1 MQLYKRQLKSIEDLR
16 REKVLLEYVKG
27 ESDAA
32 DLFTMEGLKR
42 SKTPPTKSNLAA
54 EEAPTNRLMSLLM
67 ETLGLGAGTAAYEG
81 MLPFIEKN
89 SSALRLAQNF
99 LPKKQIKKVF
109 WEIISGYLKWR
120 ALEGGVWLIKK
131 GIQRHKEKKRFE
143 KAAIYYDPRR
153 KRQEVVVLKKRKKF
167 LGIF

>member
-1 MQLYKRQLKSIEDLR
+1 MKLYKRQLKSIEDLK

-32 DLFTMEGLKR
+32 DLFSTEGLKR
-42 SKTPPTKSNLAA
+42 SSKKASQTNLSAGD
-54 EEAPTNRLMSLLM
+54 APSNRLMSLFM
-67 ETLGLGAGTAAYEG
+67 EMMGMGPGKAAYEG

-89 SSALRLAQNF
+89 SATLRLAQNF
-99 LPKKQIKKVF
+99 LPKKQLKKVF

-120 ALEGGVWLIKK
+120 ALEGGVWLVKK
-131 GIQRHKEKKRFE
+131 GIQRYKEKKRFE
-143 KAAIYYDPRR
+143 KAALYYDPRHKQR
-153 KRQEVVVLKKRKKF
+153 EVVVLKKKKKF